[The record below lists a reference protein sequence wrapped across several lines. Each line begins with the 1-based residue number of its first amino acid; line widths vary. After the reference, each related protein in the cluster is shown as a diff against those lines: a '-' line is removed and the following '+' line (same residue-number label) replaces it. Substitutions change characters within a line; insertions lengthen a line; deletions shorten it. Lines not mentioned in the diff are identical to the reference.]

1 MFHII
6 REESYQDGEIIF
18 KEGESADEVYR
29 VLSGAV
35 VVTKEVGGRSLT
47 IEVLREGEIFGE
59 MAFITDMPRSASAR
73 ALGAT
78 RVGVL
83 DSQKLEDEL
92 STVSQDLYQLFECLT
107 LRLKKTTDAVAG
119 VSLVRKE
126 PRVSKTWFLMYEH
139 GDMHLEAYSHNASC
153 GGLYIKTPTPLA
165 RGERFSL
172 NLHLPGDSQDDM
184 KITCEVAWTRKRTD
198 DHENFPLGMGVK
210 FLDLAQDQYERLKR
224 ALEQGE

>member
-6 REESYQDGEIIF
+6 REENYQDGEVIF
-18 KEGESADEVYR
+18 KEGESGDEVYR

-59 MAFITDMPRSASAR
+59 MAFITDTPRSASAK
-73 ALGAT
+73 ALGPT
-78 RVGVL
+78 TVGVL
-83 DSQKLEDEL
+83 DSNRLEDEL
-92 STVSQDLYQLFECLT
+92 STVSQGLYQLFECLT

-119 VSLVRKE
+119 VSLVRKD
-126 PRVSKTWFLMYEH
+126 PRVSKTWFLIYEH
-139 GDMHLEAYSHNASC
+139 GEMHLEAYSHNASC

-172 NLHLPGDSQDDM
+172 NLHLPGDSEKEM

-210 FLDLAQDQYERLKR
+210 FLDLTQEQYQRLKK
-224 ALEQGE
+224 ALDRGE